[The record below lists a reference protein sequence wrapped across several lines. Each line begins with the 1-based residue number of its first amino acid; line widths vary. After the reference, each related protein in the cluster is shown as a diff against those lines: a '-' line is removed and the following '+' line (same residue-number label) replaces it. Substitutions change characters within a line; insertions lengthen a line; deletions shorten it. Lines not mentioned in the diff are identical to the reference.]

1 MINQSFIIYEV
12 VILNKNIFRLRLKNI
27 FEREEKTSLI
37 LKNSKFE
44 EKKPFIFLKAFHCIF
59 CLKFVKKIEILNFF
73 NYFLQNSKKN
83 S

>member
-27 FEREEKTSLI
+27 FEREEKT
-37 LKNSKFE
+37 FE